1 MVLTDENFEP
11 NIIGFVCNWCT
22 YAGADLAGSSRY
34 SYPPNVKLIRLMCS
48 GRVDPAFI
56 LETFAR
62 GADGVFVGGCHIPS
76 DCHYQQGN
84 FKALKRVTMLKK
96 LISEMGLEPDRL
108 EIFWISASEGK
119 KFSEVMTSFTERI
132 KKLGPNPIK
141 V

>member
-1 MVLTDENFEP
+1 MNNFEP
-11 NIIGFVCNWCT
+11 NIVGFVCNWCT

-62 GADGVFVGGCHIPS
+62 GADGVFVGGCHIPT

-84 FKALKRVTMLKK
+84 FKALKRVTLLKK
-96 LISEMGLEPDRL
+96 LIADMGIEPERL

-119 KFSEVMTSFTERI
+119 RFSEVMTSFTEKIRE
-132 KKLGPNPIK
+132 LGPNPIR

>member
-1 MVLTDENFEP
+1 MNNFEP
-11 NIIGFVCNWCT
+11 NIVGFVCNWCT
-22 YAGADLAGSSRY
+22 YAGADLAGTSRY

-62 GADGVFVGGCHIPS
+62 GADGVFIGGCHIPR

-84 FKALKRVTMLKK
+84 FKALKRVTLLKK
-96 LISEMGLEPDRL
+96 LIADMGIEPERL

-119 KFSEVMTSFTERI
+119 RFSEVMTSFTEKIRE
-132 KKLGPNPIK
+132 LGPNPIR

>member
-1 MVLTDENFEP
+1 MNNFEP

-22 YAGADLAGSSRY
+22 YAGADLAGTSRY

-62 GADGVFVGGCHIPS
+62 GADGVFVGGCHIPT

-96 LISEMGLEPDRL
+96 LISEMGIEPERL

-119 KFSEVMTSFTERI
+119 RFSEVMTSFTEKIRE
-132 KKLGPNPIK
+132 LGPNPIR

>member
-1 MVLTDENFEP
+1 MKNFEP

-34 SYPPNVKLIRLMCS
+34 SYPPNIKMIRLMCS

-62 GADGVFVGGCHIPS
+62 GADGVFVGGCHIPT

-96 LISEMGLEPDRL
+96 LISDMGIEPERL

-119 KFSEVMTSFTERI
+119 RFSEVMTSFTEKIRE
-132 KKLGPNPIK
+132 LGPNPIR

>member
-1 MVLTDENFEP
+1 MENFEP

-48 GRVDPAFI
+48 GRVDPTFI

-62 GADGVFVGGCHIPS
+62 GADGVFVGGCHIPT

-96 LISEMGLEPDRL
+96 LISDMGIEPERL

-119 KFSEVMTSFTERI
+119 KFSEVMTSFTAKIRE
-132 KKLGPNPIK
+132 LGTNPIR

>member
-1 MVLTDENFEP
+1 MKNFEP

-96 LISEMGLEPDRL
+96 LISEMGVEPDRL

-119 KFSEVMTSFTERI
+119 KFSEVMTLFTERI

>member
-1 MVLTDENFEP
+1 MNNFEP
-11 NIIGFVCNWCT
+11 NIVGFVCNWCT

-34 SYPPNVKLIRLMCS
+34 SYPANVKLIRLMCS

-62 GADGVFVGGCHIPS
+62 GADGVFVGGCHIPT

-84 FKALKRVTMLKK
+84 FKALKRVTLLKK
-96 LISEMGLEPDRL
+96 LIADMGIEPERL

-119 KFSEVMTSFTERI
+119 RFSEVMTSFTEKIRE
-132 KKLGPNPIK
+132 LGPNPIR

>member
-1 MVLTDENFEP
+1 MTNFEP
-11 NIIGFVCNWCT
+11 NIVGFVCNWCT
-22 YAGADLAGSSRY
+22 YAGADLAGASRY

-62 GADGVFVGGCHIPS
+62 GADGVFIGGCHIPR

-84 FKALKRVTMLKK
+84 FKALKRVTLLKK
-96 LISEMGLEPDRL
+96 LIEDMGVEPERL

-119 KFSEVMTSFTERI
+119 RFSEVMTSFTEKIRE
-132 KKLGPNPIK
+132 LGPNPIR

>member
-1 MVLTDENFEP
+1 MSKFEP

-34 SYPPNVKLIRLMCS
+34 SYPPNIKLIRLMCS

-62 GADGVFVGGCHIPS
+62 GADGVFVGGCHIPT

-96 LISEMGLEPDRL
+96 LISEMGIEPERL

-119 KFSEVMTSFTERI
+119 RFSEVMTSFTDKIRE
-132 KKLGPNPIK
+132 LGPNPLK

>member
-1 MVLTDENFEP
+1 MNNFEP

-22 YAGADLAGSSRY
+22 YAGADLAGTSRY

-48 GRVDPAFI
+48 GRVDPSFI

-62 GADGVFVGGCHIPS
+62 GADGVFVGGCHIPT

-96 LISEMGLEPDRL
+96 LISEMGIEPERL

-119 KFSEVMTSFTERI
+119 RFSEVMTSFTEKIRE
-132 KKLGPNPIK
+132 LGPNPLR